1 MTRFLI
7 CLGFVLTLGL
17 LAEERLLA
25 GLLSVDNMVVL
36 DGSDDQGASQVSADA
51 DGLLLV
57 SFSLNTSE
65 ATLARPL
72 TDLVLDWTATARNAH
87 RVRAPPSSCV

>member
-25 GLLSVDNMVVL
+25 GPLSVDNMVVL
-36 DGSDDQGASQVSADA
+36 DGSDDQGASQVFADV
-51 DGLLLV
+51 DGLLLP
-57 SFSLNTSE
+57 SFSLNTPE
-65 ATLARPL
+65 ATFARPL
-72 TDLVLDWTATARNAH
+72 TDIILDWTSTARNAH

>member
-25 GLLSVDNMVVL
+25 GPLSVDDMVVL
-36 DGSDDQGASQVSADA
+36 DGSDDQGASQVFADV
-51 DGLLLV
+51 DDLLLP
-57 SFSLNTSE
+57 SFALNTPE
-65 ATLARPL
+65 ATFTRPL
-72 TDLVLDWTATARNAH
+72 TDIILDWTSTARSAH
-87 RVRAPPSSCV
+87 QARAPPSSCV